1 MNELETYV
9 ASLQDQGLGKEEIKA
24 KVKAWKL
31 ANEPLVEKEEKD
43 PPSKFKDDG
52 SLNTEAFSDE
62 TKDIAIKANEASK
75 KENDSAKAIPVVES
89 EENTES
95 TSVDSTSE
103 SYFTKRGDETI
114 FDLEA
119 FGTEFTRN
127 IERKVNLGEAKVGFS
142 LLATRIE
149 DVIDFADQKLTMP
162 PKSTWFDPKPL
173 DGLVA
178 YDFE

>member
-1 MNELETYV
+1 MNAIETYV

-43 PPSKFKDDG
+43 PPSKFKSDG
-52 SLNTEAFSDE
+52 SLNAEAFSDE
-62 TKDIAIKANEASK
+62 TKETAVKANEASK

-95 TSVDSTSE
+95 TLVDSTSE

-119 FGTEFTRN
+119 FGSEITRQTA
-127 IERKVNLGEAKVGFS
+127 RAVNLPEENKTYNLGAGAYKVEYKEGGGVTLFS
-142 LLATRIE
+142 
-149 DVIDFADQKLTMP
+149 
-162 PKSTWFDPKPL
+162 KPI
-173 DGLVA
+173 GLSLIHI
-178 YDFE
+178 